1 MTLEDR
7 ILLREIIAAG
17 GRKYTAGNID
27 RSRYQRLVHFGWATA
42 HLFNVSDVEY
52 EVTDEGRQAVA

>member
-1 MTLEDR
+1 MTEEDR

-27 RSRYQRLVHFGWATA
+27 RSRYQRLVDLGMLNAYVM
-42 HLFNVSDVEY
+42 NVSDVAY
-52 EVTDEGRQAVA
+52 EVTDEGRQAVL